1 MDNFCFVLRKKEVE
15 YLGNRLSVFEYI
27 VSCCYD
33 EEEASNNQIYWEK
46 KFINDI
52 NLGIE
57 DDNEYYFYP
66 KGTEDYGI
74 DILEK
79 YDEYYDGKYFTTKVL
94 NGKVELD
101 IITNQELM
109 DIIQHKSKP
118 LDVYKKVTEVVK
130 GQNDHVKSILAS
142 IEWNQKLYASSLSL
156 SEISKAKH
164 NLLIMGPTGVG
175 KTEIIRQ
182 ISENINIPMTVVD
195 ATTYTEVG
203 YVGNSVDHM
212 LYKLLVDAKEDID
225 LAQRS
230 ILVIDEFD
238 KLAKSKNSKVS
249 GINKEGVQRS
259 LLTLIEGSSREITID
274 EKEYEFNTHGLTFIF
289 LGAFS
294 DLENDKQNK
303 LIGFNDKGF
312 RSNNIKQ
319 LTSITDK
326 IVNYGFEPE
335 IMGRINKIRYLNPM
349 TKEILIDILKSPKG
363 RLGIMKKT
371 FKSLG
376 INFQIEPDLINFIA
390 EEALIDNKGARSLNR
405 IVDDLIDEEFT
416 NAIINNKKNI
426 KIKKKKIKK

>member
-1 MDNFCFVLRKKEVE
+1 M
-15 YLGNRLSVFEYI
+15 
-27 VSCCYD
+27 
-33 EEEASNNQIYWEK
+33 
-46 KFINDI
+46 
-52 NLGIE
+52 
-57 DDNEYYFYP
+57 
-66 KGTEDYGI
+66 
-74 DILEK
+74 
-79 YDEYYDGKYFTTKVL
+79 
-94 NGKVELD
+94 
-101 IITNQELM
+101 
-109 DIIQHKSKP
+109 
-118 LDVYKKVTEVVK
+118 
-130 GQNDHVKSILAS
+130 
-142 IEWNQKLYASSLSL
+142 
-156 SEISKAKH
+156 
-164 NLLIMGPTGVG
+164 
-175 KTEIIRQ
+175 
-182 ISENINIPMTVVD
+182 
-195 ATTYTEVG
+195 
-203 YVGNSVDHM
+203 
-212 LYKLLVDAKEDID
+212 VDAKEDID

-238 KLAKSKNSKVS
+238 KLAKSKKSKVS

-426 KIKKKKIKK
+426 KIKKKEFKK

>member
-1 MDNFCFVLRKKEVE
+1 MDNFFFFLRKKEVE

-175 KTEIIRQ
+175 KTDIIRQ
-182 ISENINIPMTVVD
+182 ISE
-195 ATTYTEVG
+195 
-203 YVGNSVDHM
+203 
-212 LYKLLVDAKEDID
+212 K
-225 LAQRS
+225 
-230 ILVIDEFD
+230 
-238 KLAKSKNSKVS
+238 
-249 GINKEGVQRS
+249 
-259 LLTLIEGSSREITID
+259 
-274 EKEYEFNTHGLTFIF
+274 
-289 LGAFS
+289 
-294 DLENDKQNK
+294 
-303 LIGFNDKGF
+303 
-312 RSNNIKQ
+312 
-319 LTSITDK
+319 
-326 IVNYGFEPE
+326 
-335 IMGRINKIRYLNPM
+335 
-349 TKEILIDILKSPKG
+349 
-363 RLGIMKKT
+363 
-371 FKSLG
+371 
-376 INFQIEPDLINFIA
+376 
-390 EEALIDNKGARSLNR
+390 
-405 IVDDLIDEEFT
+405 
-416 NAIINNKKNI
+416 
-426 KIKKKKIKK
+426 